1 MGPWPTDF
9 RGTGAYTRV
18 LHRMREELAGL
29 VREVWM
35 DKDDDVILP
44 TDLGGQGKRC
54 KRRLVLMHLPWE
66 TARGTEELQWRVATK
81 STVNQK
87 MHGLLKA
94 FFHHHFGCDFF
105 AKALISQG
113 ESLLR
118 PDRLAEWDAVLKRHR
133 GSTQAVHAA
142 GAEAEPAAAAHP
154 SREPP
159 IAIGH
164 SGGDSAER
172 RQQKQQLQLMR
183 GELQARN
190 VLEPLA
196 QEVFD
201 GATNNWWCHHGSR
214 AGRGAQCEKC
224 QLYNCLECQGHP
236 GVCRNVGQC
245 NQRSTGRG
253 KG

>member
-1 MGPWPTDF
+1 M
-9 RGTGAYTRV
+9 
-18 LHRMREELAGL
+18 
-29 VREVWM
+29 
-35 DKDDDVILP
+35 
-44 TDLGGQGKRC
+44 
-54 KRRLVLMHLPWE
+54 
-66 TARGTEELQWRVATK
+66 
-81 STVNQK
+81 NQK
-87 MHGLLKA
+87 MPGFLKA
-94 FFHHHFGCDFF
+94 FFRRTFGSDFF

-142 GAEAEPAAAAHP
+142 GAAAEPAAAAHP

-172 RQQKQQLQLMR
+172 RQQKEQLQLMR

-196 QEVFD
+196 QEVLD
-201 GATNNWWCHHGSR
+201 VATNNWWCHHGSR

-224 QLYNCLECQGHP
+224 QLYNCLECQGYQ

-253 KG
+253 KGSQEKGHKGKKGGGKARGRGAAKGGPPLPGPAEAWRQYRQQQARNARRGGRSWPSTCRRGRSASRRASGR